1 MALFLP
7 HDTIGKGTEAGRKM
21 TDNLVLQGPLV
32 LPDRILLDGEI
43 VVQGERIQAVHD
55 RLTTAHPHIR
65 WTDGWIFP
73 GLTDIHVH
81 GIDGHDVMDGTVRAL
96 EGLDQGLA
104 ETGTT
109 SYLATTMT
117 ATSDELQRVFEALR
131 SFRVQHPE
139 AGLLGVHMEGPYIHP
154 TRIGAQRPD
163 AVRPP
168 SRLELEQYRIW
179 LEGDLRRVTLAPEST
194 GVDEVIRWARDSGIY
209 LSAGHSNASFEEA
222 MEAFAAGIR
231 QVTHL
236 FNAMTG
242 LNHRAPG
249 LVGAALAH
257 PEVQVEVIADGVHL
271 HPEIVHLTRK
281 LKGEDGVLLVTDA
294 MRATRLSNGVY
305 DLGGQSMRVE
315 GGVARTEGGNLAGST
330 LTLTEAA
337 FNYQRFA
344 EVSLEE
350 AVRAASL
357 RPARA
362 IGLFDRGAL
371 EPGFL
376 ADVLLVDSH
385 GQNRLTM
392 RRGQVVYDGR

>member
-1 MALFLP
+1 MA
-7 HDTIGKGTEAGRKM
+7 
-21 TDNLVLQGPLV
+21 DNLVLQGPLV

-43 VVQGERIQAVHD
+43 IVQGERIQAVHD
-55 RLTTAHPHIR
+55 RPMTAHPHIR

-96 EGLDQGLA
+96 EGLDQGIA

-117 ATSDELQRVFEALR
+117 ATSDALHRVFDAVQA
-131 SFRVQHPE
+131 FRVRHPH

-154 TRIGAQRPD
+154 SRIGAQRPD
-163 AVRPP
+163 AVRLP
-168 SRLELEQYRIW
+168 SLPELQQYRAW
-179 LEGDLRRVTLAPEST
+179 LQGDLRRVTLAPEIA
-194 GVDEVIRWARDSGIY
+194 GIDEVIRWASDTGIY
-209 LSAGHSNASFEEA
+209 LSAGHSNATFEEA
-222 MEAFAAGIR
+222 MGAFAAGIR

-249 LVGAALAH
+249 LAGAALAH
-257 PEVQVEVIADGVHL
+257 PEVQVEVIADGIHL
-271 HPEIVHLTRK
+271 HPETVHLARK

-294 MRATRLSNGVY
+294 MRATRLSDGVY
-305 DLGGQSMRVE
+305 DLGGQPMKVE
-315 GGVARTEGGNLAGST
+315 GGVARTEEGNLAGST
-330 LTLTEAA
+330 LTLIEAV

-362 IGLFDRGAL
+362 IGSFDRGAL

-376 ADVLLVDSH
+376 ADVLLVDTH
-385 GQNRLTM
+385 GQNRLTV
-392 RRGQVVYDGR
+392 RRGQVVYDRR